1 MTSRPVAPGFLRPLA
16 FLPVLAVI
24 AAVVALSSFLAR
36 AEPLAALEATRF
48 GSIGPKIFDD
58 AIALVAFRHHP
69 VSSQTRPVAVHSVD
83 SRPDGKVV
91 TTTKVPLNLPD
102 GWVYGKVYGRPAA
115 GTLRATALG
124 RRQFAFAP
132 PTAPQPLPRVA
143 GTLVAAA
150 EPIPAPPPQADTAL
164 GPSERAPAST
174 AAGGVAKPQETAK
187 VSGVEPSARNGKTGQ
202 IAMFVFL
209 LTFLSSVTL
218 LTWRHYRRDNAS
230 PRRIGRR
237 I

>member
-1 MTSRPVAPGFLRPLA
+1 MTSRPVAPGFLKPLA
-16 FLPVLAVI
+16 ILPVLAAI
-24 AAVVALSSFLAR
+24 AAVAALSSVLAR

-48 GSIGPKIFDD
+48 GSIGPKAFDD
-58 AIALVAFRHHP
+58 AIALVAFRHHLL
-69 VSSQTRPVAVHSVD
+69 SSQTSLVAADSLE

-91 TTTKVPLNLPD
+91 TTPKVPLSLPD
-102 GWVYGKVYGRPAA
+102 GWVYDKVYGRPAA
-115 GTLRATALG
+115 GTLRATAPG
-124 RRQFAFAP
+124 RRQLAFDPRA
-132 PTAPQPLPRVA
+132 APQPLPRVA
-143 GTLVAAA
+143 GTPVEAA

-164 GPSERAPAST
+164 GTSEPAPEST

-209 LTFLSSVTL
+209 LIFLSSVTL
-218 LTWRHYRRDNAS
+218 LMWRHYRRDNAS

>member
-1 MTSRPVAPGFLRPLA
+1 MTSRPVAPGFLKPLA
-16 FLPVLAVI
+16 ILPVLTAI
-24 AAVVALSSFLAR
+24 AAVAALSSVLAR

-48 GSIGPKIFDD
+48 GSIGPKTFDD
-58 AIALVAFRHHP
+58 AIALVAFRHHLL
-69 VSSQTRPVAVHSVD
+69 SSQTSLVAADSLE

-91 TTTKVPLNLPD
+91 TTPKVPLSLPD
-102 GWVYGKVYGRPAA
+102 SWVYDKVYGRPAA
-115 GTLRATALG
+115 GTLRATA
-124 RRQFAFAP
+124 
-132 PTAPQPLPRVA
+132 APQSLPRVA
-143 GTLVAAA
+143 GAPVAAA

-164 GPSERAPAST
+164 GTSEPAPEST

-209 LTFLSSVTL
+209 LIFLSSVTL
-218 LTWRHYRRDNAS
+218 LMWRHYRRDNAS

>member
-1 MTSRPVAPGFLRPLA
+1 MTSRPVAPGFLKPLA
-16 FLPVLAVI
+16 ILPVLAVI
-24 AAVVALSSFLAR
+24 AAVVALSS
-36 AEPLAALEATRF
+36 
-48 GSIGPKIFDD
+48 SIGPKTPDD
-58 AIALVAFRHHP
+58 AIEQVALRHYL
-69 VSSQTRPVAVHSVD
+69 VSSQTSLVAVDSVD

-91 TTTKVPLNLPD
+91 TTAKVPLNLPD
-102 GWVYGKVYGRPAA
+102 GWVYDKVYGRPAA
-115 GTLRATALG
+115 GTLRATAPG
-124 RRQFAFAP
+124 RRQLAFDPSA
-132 PTAPQPLPRVA
+132 APQALPRVA
-143 GTLVAAA
+143 GTRVAAA

-164 GPSERAPAST
+164 GTSESAPAST

-209 LTFLSSVTL
+209 LIFLSSVTL
-218 LTWRHYRRDNAS
+218 LMWRHYRRDNAS